1 MHRYHP
7 AKDNLAVHSY
17 YMWFGFLFKL
27 LLNVEKDGDLLMLDH
42 VFLRVIKL
50 TQRVS
55 NVGLKGGS
63 GAT

>member
-1 MHRYHP
+1 
-7 AKDNLAVHSY
+7 
-17 YMWFGFLFKL
+17 MWFGFLFKL